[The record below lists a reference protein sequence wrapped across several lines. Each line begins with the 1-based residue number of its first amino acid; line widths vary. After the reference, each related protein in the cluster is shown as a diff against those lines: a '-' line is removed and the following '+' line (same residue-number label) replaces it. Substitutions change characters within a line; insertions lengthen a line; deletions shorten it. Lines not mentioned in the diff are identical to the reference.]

1 MEALILGLLVA
12 SAQGSYNTQGAELTQ
27 LAANVTLLD
36 RVSAHYGPATKEIR
50 DLSFATPLLVG
61 FRRNLLDTGNVH
73 TFLGSYFAL

>member
-50 DLSFATPLLVG
+50 DL
-61 FRRNLLDTGNVH
+61 FRNTVTCR
-73 TFLGSYFAL
+73 FPAQSS